1 MTRIPTRWKQTSSL
15 AGGLALL
22 SLALLG
28 GSPTTAGATFPGQ
41 NGQIA
46 FSTGLAE
53 ADLELFAINSDGT
66 FARALAVRPSRDV
79 APAWS
84 PDGRQFAWTNNA
96 GNIGRDQIRVADA
109 DGRNVK
115 RFAPSDGGDAAPA
128 WSPDG
133 RKIVFMSARDNT
145 GTAELYIADA
155 PDGTNVRRLTF
166 RPLEDVQPAWSPD
179 GRQIAWHSRE
189 TANERFQIYV
199 MNADGSNQRRLLPN
213 RKTEGDASP
222 AWSPDS
228 QRIYWTSFANS
239 GGAGGGELWSANAE
253 GFGERRLISLKSP
266 LSIHSP
272 AVSPDG
278 KLVAYTAQ
286 FAKNKNFELWVA
298 RANGSGPSSI
308 LTISKTQFGTSID
321 WQAVADRGA
330 QPSSLLRNGG
340 AEDGFGGHFFG
351 VDYLVPRWQS
361 DGGLTA
367 LRYGLAGFPTA
378 PGLPSVVRARAAQK
392 PTGRLDGA
400 GKRFLIGGNG
410 AVSTATQSVKA
421 FAATSEIDTGRA
433 SVTLSGLL
441 GGKLDQADDGTAVA
455 TFLNAQGTPIGLIQ
469 IGPVTPAERGNKT
482 TFIPKLAS
490 AKLPAGTREI
500 RVTLTATRRSPGV
513 VNDAYFDNLALTYTK
528 PEALPDPKPPPPVQ
542 PPPVVAPGLG
552 AAAPAAAGRLSNVK
566 ISPTPF
572 AAAGGDTASFAQSRR
587 RRPPR
592 GTTISYGLDRATT
605 VTLRIDRLTAG
616 RRNSSGQ
623 CVRQTTAN
631 RKRKRCTRVSTV
643 GSFLRLGRPGA
654 NSVKFTG
661 RLKGKAL
668 KVGSYRVTASAA
680 NALSAR
686 FRVVKR

>member
-1 MTRIPTRWKQTSSL
+1 MVLDIPTRWKRTPSL
-15 AGGLALL
+15 AGGLALV
-22 SLALLG
+22 SLALIA
-28 GSPTTAGATFPGQ
+28 GSATTADAAFPGQ

-46 FSTGLAE
+46 FSTGLKE
-53 ADLELFAINSDGT
+53 ADLDLFGINSDGT

-84 PDGRQFAWTNNA
+84 PDGRQVAWVNNA
-96 GNIGRDQIRVADA
+96 TGKDQIRIADA
-109 DGRNVK
+109 DGRNVR
-115 RFAPSDGGDAAPA
+115 RFAQSNGSDFSPA

-133 RKIVFMSARDNT
+133 RKLVFGSTRENT
-145 GTAELYIADA
+145 GTNELYVADA
-155 PDGTNVRRLTF
+155 PDGTNVRRITF
-166 RPLEDVQPAWSPD
+166 RPLEDVQPEWSPD
-179 GRQIAWHSRE
+179 GTKIAWHSRE
-189 TANERFQIYV
+189 KNTERFRIYV
-199 MNADGSNQRRLLPN
+199 MNADGSNQRQLLPN
-213 RKTEGDASP
+213 RETKGDVSP
-222 AWSPDS
+222 TWSPDS
-228 QRIYWTSFANS
+228 QRIFWTSYANS
-239 GGAGGGELWSANAE
+239 GGAGGGELWTANAE
-253 GFGERRLISLKSP
+253 GFGERRIISLKSP
-266 LSIHSP
+266 LEIHSP
-272 AVSPDG
+272 VVSPDG
-278 KLVAYTAQ
+278 KQVAYTAR
-286 FAKNKNFELWVA
+286 FASDKNHELWVA
-298 RANGSGPSSI
+298 RADGSNPTSI
-308 LTISKTQFGTSID
+308 ISISKTQFGTSID

-361 DGGLTA
+361 DGGLTS

-410 AVSTATQSVKA
+410 AVSTATQDVTGIGPTA
-421 FAATSEIDTGRA
+421 EIDTGRA

-441 GGKLDQADDGTAVA
+441 GGKLDQADDGTVVA
-455 TFLNAQGTPIGLIQ
+455 TFLNAQGTPIGLVQ

-482 TFIPKLAS
+482 TFIPKLAT
-490 AKLPAGTREI
+490 AKLPVGTRKI
-500 RVTLTATRRSPGV
+500 RVTLTATRRSGGV

-552 AAAPAAAGRLSNVK
+552 AAAPTAAGRLSNVK

-572 AAAGGDTASFAQSRR
+572 AAASGDTASFAQSKRK
-587 RRPPR
+587 RPPR
-592 GTTISYGLDRATT
+592 GTTISYGLDRVTT

-654 NSVKFTG
+654 NSVAFTG

-668 KVGSYRVTASAA
+668 KAGSYRVTASAA